1 MYLCIYVFMYLCI
14 KIITHFFILLMC
26 ILFFLKLTHY
36 KLSQY
41 FAFLRNATYPK
52 SVGYFFYR
60 KEATM
65 NALKKLSFCALLS
78 LGLFAQTAHAESF
91 LDIADYPS
99 WLKVN
104 FFKHDHYLNQYVGS
118 ASIVKERND
127 FYSNYILYDDKLP
140 PEKNAEKIALLRAR
154 MNAYSTLESVL
165 LTTKMHNR
173 IVKALQ
179 TKNDAIND
187 LFGLVNFLVS
197 KSILA
202 KRFVDTTNHRVYVMV
217 QFPFIQPED
226 LIAYFKA
233 KHINLSPTS
242 TTNLSAIL
250 NKALFHL

>member
-1 MYLCIYVFMYLCI
+1 
-14 KIITHFFILLMC
+14 
-26 ILFFLKLTHY
+26 
-36 KLSQY
+36 
-41 FAFLRNATYPK
+41 
-52 SVGYFFYR
+52 
-60 KEATM
+60 M

-78 LGLFAQTAHAESF
+78 LGLFAQTAHAHS
-91 LDIADYPS
+91 LKDTINCPD

-104 FFKHDHYLNQYVGS
+104 LFDEKNPPNQYVGS
-118 ASIVKERND
+118 ASISGKRND

-154 MNAYSTLESVL
+154 MNAYSSLESVL
-165 LTTKMHNR
+165 IAKMHHR

-179 TKNDAIND
+179 VKNNSISY
-187 LFGLVNFLVS
+187 LFGLIDFLTS

-233 KHINLSPTS
+233 KRIDLSPTS
-242 TTNLSAIL
+242 ATNLSTIL
-250 NKALFHL
+250 NKALFHI